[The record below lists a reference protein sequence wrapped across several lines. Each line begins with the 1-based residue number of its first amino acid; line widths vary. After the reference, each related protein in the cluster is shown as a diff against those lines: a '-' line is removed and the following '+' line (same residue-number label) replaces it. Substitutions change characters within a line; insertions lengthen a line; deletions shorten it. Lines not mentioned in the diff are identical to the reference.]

1 MLTVAA
7 LGCPKAVV
15 TVKTVIASTLA
26 AESTNGLLVYQ
37 FFIDYIVLK
46 WVKFVVYAS
55 SPSPVPD
62 LYLDIIY
69 LHNIKERGQ
78 RTGEGEEA

>member
-1 MLTVAA
+1 M
-7 LGCPKAVV
+7 CPESRIAGWYEEK
-15 TVKTVIASTLA
+15 KTPQIWFQKCGDLEAGHNNQ
-26 AESTNGLLVYQ
+26 AEYVR
-37 FFIDYIVLK
+37 
-46 WVKFVVYAS
+46 
-55 SPSPVPD
+55 VPD

>member
-26 AESTNGLLVYQ
+26 AESTNCLLVYQ

-46 WVKFVVYAS
+46 
-55 SPSPVPD
+55 
-62 LYLDIIY
+62 
-69 LHNIKERGQ
+69 
-78 RTGEGEEA
+78 